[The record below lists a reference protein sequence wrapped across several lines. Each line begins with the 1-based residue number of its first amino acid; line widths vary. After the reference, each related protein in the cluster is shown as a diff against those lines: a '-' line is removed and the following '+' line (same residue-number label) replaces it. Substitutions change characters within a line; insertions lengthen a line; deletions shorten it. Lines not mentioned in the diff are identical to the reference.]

1 MKRLKYCVPFLLA
14 CSPVV
19 FSADLYEYK
28 VEQSY
33 VVIEGNSSQGSYFP
47 SNPGPVEPVSYQK
60 ALDNHQIPRLT
71 ITGEPGWIHLNETAW
86 KTFYDHI
93 REPATYSFNGK
104 EVPVRPSSQFSDN
117 EYFWDQCLIKAG
129 FARYAHRD
137 INTRGGLDS
146 FFSVQHMNGFI
157 PREILSDGRENR
169 LFPGQN
175 LLLRLDSKPVP
186 PPEMLNVMRGV
197 NAVYNI
203 VTRALHSIYYR
214 GQKSQI
220 QQQVLPLIQIYTEE
234 NKNNPPLAAHAE
246 WQAFLLSR
254 DTERLKR
261 VINVLREHT
270 RWLEGQRQIKEGEL
284 KGLFWQRVM
293 ASGMDNLPS
302 QFQHWKT
309 FQTEA
314 AALETPDYYDLSIR
328 KNDASFDISAQM
340 KLHYD
345 AMANIEAQLNYPE
358 NAKAWRTKSD
368 SLKSLI
374 NQCMWDDEYRFYFNV
389 NKSCNS
395 KDRTYTLSGYWAL
408 YAKIATPSQAK
419 AMLSFLKSASYF
431 NTYMPFPTLAA
442 SHPQFSPTGNYWKG
456 GVWPPLNYITIQGLM
471 NYTQVVPEAWSVA
484 VKATKRYLN
493 QLSNTMEGSCL
504 TNNDLEGSCLLESP
518 GESEHSFASRI
529 YEYNSPSTGGRGS
542 SPAAQGYFVGWG
554 GLGPIALM
562 QEVAIGINVM
572 PDEIVW
578 YVNRHDT
585 HGIKHLNIGPA
596 SLDLTLKGR
605 FPEFTL
611 EDLEVSVFGDIASTG
626 IRHIRVINK
635 STNRHFIY
643 PLTRQKPLSASD

>member
-1 MKRLKYCVPFLLA
+1 MKRLKYCVSFLLA
-14 CSPVV
+14 CSPVA

-47 SNPGPVEPVSYQK
+47 SKPEPVQPVSYQK
-60 ALDNHQIPRLT
+60 ALDNNQIPRLT

-146 FFSVQHMNGFI
+146 FFSVQHLNGFI

-169 LFPGQN
+169 LFPGQH

-186 PPEMLNVMRGV
+186 PPGMLNVMRGV

-203 VTRALHSIYYR
+203 VTRTLHSIYYR

-261 VINVLREHT
+261 VLNVLREHT
-270 RWLEGQRQIKEGEL
+270 RWLESQRQIKEGEL

-314 AALETPDYYDLSIR
+314 AGLETPDYYDLSTR

-345 AMANIEAQLNYPE
+345 AMANIEALLNYPE

-374 NQCMWDDEYRFYFNV
+374 NQCMWDDEYHFYFNV

-408 YAKIATPSQAK
+408 YANIATPSQAK
-419 AMLSFLKSASYF
+419 AMLSFLQSASYF
-431 NTYMPFPTLAA
+431 NTY
-442 SHPQFSPTGNYWKG
+442 
-456 GVWPPLNYITIQGLM
+456 
-471 NYTQVVPEAWSVA
+471 E
-484 VKATKRYLN
+484 
-493 QLSNTMEGSCL
+493 
-504 TNNDLEGSCLLESP
+504 
-518 GESEHSFASRI
+518 
-529 YEYNSPSTGGRGS
+529 
-542 SPAAQGYFVGWG
+542 
-554 GLGPIALM
+554 
-562 QEVAIGINVM
+562 
-572 PDEIVW
+572 PDRE
-578 YVNRHDT
+578 
-585 HGIKHLNIGPA
+585 
-596 SLDLTLKGR
+596 
-605 FPEFTL
+605 
-611 EDLEVSVFGDIASTG
+611 
-626 IRHIRVINK
+626 
-635 STNRHFIY
+635 
-643 PLTRQKPLSASD
+643 